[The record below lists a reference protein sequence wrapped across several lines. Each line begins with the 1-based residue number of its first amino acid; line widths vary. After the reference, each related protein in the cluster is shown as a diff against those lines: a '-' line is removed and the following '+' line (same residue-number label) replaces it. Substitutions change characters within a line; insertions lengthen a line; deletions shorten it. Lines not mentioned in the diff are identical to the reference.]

1 MILKGLLYYFW
12 GIIDIFYYNF
22 TRLIALE
29 KHYANKQ
36 NILRVR
42 LTTYKGYD
50 VELSDGTKIKR
61 NDKLIK
67 IHLHNVRVLKETKK
81 FKSELKKGKWIYQAV
96 ERSLPEVVLF
106 IREHKKCEEIKGI
119 IGITML
125 DRVSQR
131 LGFDAK
137 EISNKYYRWFKWLL
151 QFPILLM
158 STSNRSLRTIFRLQP
173 NYLFMSKEKLFDKYD
188 KLVR

>member
-1 MILKGLLYYFW
+1 MILKGLFYYFW
-12 GIIDIFYYNF
+12 GLIDIFYYNF
-22 TRLIALE
+22 TRLKSLE
-29 KHYANKQ
+29 KQYKNKQ

-50 VELSDGTKIKR
+50 VELSDGTKIKH

-96 ERSLPEVVLF
+96 ERSLPEVVRF
-106 IREHKKCEEIKGI
+106 INEHKRRDDIKGI

-137 EISNKYYRWFKWLL
+137 HISNKYYRWFKWLL

-158 STSNRSLRTIFRLQP
+158 STSNRSWKTIFGVRP
-173 NYLFMSKEKLFDKYD
+173 NYLFMSKEKLFDKYN
-188 KLVR
+188 K